1 MKKSTWAIICLSFL
15 VWALLIVIGVTT
27 VKYKTA
33 INQAKIDM
41 EFEIANMVR
50 DVVRESGQP
59 VSPMGMTH
67 VENDFV
73 LTCGFKKP
81 IEGNLRHAI
90 VETLTPVIKAFYDR
104 FKNADSIQN
113 LIISVRVPHRYSDG
127 YKDWVPLV
135 SFEFSKDEYKNIIWK
150 RFDPKWLLRFSKN
163 IQWEGIDYNRLKNIK
178 FFDKPYVMLAFIG
191 S

>member
-90 VETLTPVIKAFYDR
+90 GETLTPVIKAF
-104 FKNADSIQN
+104 FWPI
-113 LIISVRVPHRYSDG
+113 
-127 YKDWVPLV
+127 YKT
-135 SFEFSKDEYKNIIWK
+135 Y
-150 RFDPKWLLRFSKN
+150 
-163 IQWEGIDYNRLKNIK
+163 
-178 FFDKPYVMLAFIG
+178 
-191 S
+191 